1 VINRI
6 SKRESYTNL
15 LAEAGTTHIN
25 RKPVSVDAC
34 GIEAAADCWSSLKSG
49 ENYLGYERTENFAPP
64 GGPVR
69 GKPNAY
75 ETRPRDC
82 AWMNGRLSGAWT
94 MRGDAV
100 VLNTSIGRIAYRFQ
114 ARDVHLLMGPSTK
127 GAPVGFRLLI
137 DGQPPNEAHGLVMA
151 PLPNSASINW

>member
-1 VINRI
+1 
-6 SKRESYTNL
+6 
-15 LAEAGTTHIN
+15 
-25 RKPVSVDAC
+25 
-34 GIEAAADCWSSLKSG
+34 
-49 ENYLGYERTENFAPP
+49 
-64 GGPVR
+64 
-69 GKPNAY
+69 
-75 ETRPRDC
+75 
-82 AWMNGRLSGAWT
+82 MNGRLSGAWT

-151 PLPNSASINW
+151 PLPNSASIN